1 MIRRPPRSTRTD
13 TLFPYTTLFRSRH
26 RCLLAYLIG
35 LPIGAYLHVQLV
47 LLVRHTDFSKTES
60 KRRFGQVDKRR
71 GCNVVFTS
79 IRERAVPGLGLL
91 PTPGKARIPRHFAQA
106 AAHSPHR
113 HVNTQPPFRPDW
125 TDY

>member
-1 MIRRPPRSTRTD
+1 MSRRLAVGRLD
-13 TLFPYTTLFRSRH
+13 LYRH

-71 GCNVVFTS
+71 GCNVVFTR

-91 PTPGKARIPRHFAQA
+91 PTPGKERIPRHFAQA
-106 AAHSPHR
+106 AAQSQHR
-113 HVNTQPPFRPDW
+113 SEEHTSELQSIMRIS
-125 TDY
+125 